1 MKRRERLSVKDR
13 RLLKE
18 TLKEL
23 NRQGRLQEEKL
34 AKQHG
39 STSVYQHSINV
50 AYLSL
55 WLAGRLPLRTDRR
68 ALVRGALLH
77 DYFLYDWHKK
87 DDGHRWHGFRH
98 GKTAARNAKQDYRL
112 NRLEEYII
120 ARHMFPLTVLP
131 PKSKEGWMVCL
142 ADKWCAAEE
151 TVRRFSDFSKAE
163 GSLIN
168 KRRGSIKKRDL
179 RESKTSFFYFCKRK
193 SPCKRKGKKR
203 MTGIEPASKAWEAFI
218 LPMNYIRTD
227 LFVTKSLYSELLL
240 M

>member
-77 DYFLYDWHKK
+77 DYFLYDWHKQEVP
-87 DDGHRWHGFRH
+87 HRFHGFTH
-98 GKTAARNAKQDYRL
+98 PKTALRNAERDFDLSER
-112 NRLEEYII
+112 ECDII
-120 ARHMFPLTVLP
+120 SKHMFPLTLVP
-131 PKSKEGWMVCL
+131 PMHRESWIVSM
-142 ADKWCAAEE
+142 ADKYCA
-151 TVRRFSDFSKAE
+151 
-163 GSLIN
+163 
-168 KRRGSIKKRDL
+168 L
-179 RESKTSFFYFCKRK
+179 RETF
-193 SPCKRKGKKR
+193 
-203 MTGIEPASKAWEAFI
+203 A
-218 LPMNYIRTD
+218 
-227 LFVTKSLYSELLL
+227 
-240 M
+240 

>member
-1 MKRRERLSVKDR
+1 MKRNERLSANDR
-13 RLLKE
+13 RLPKE

-98 GKTAARNAKQDYRL
+98 GKTAARNAKRDYRL

-151 TVRRFSDFSKAE
+151 TVRPFFRIFR
-163 GSLIN
+163 
-168 KRRGSIKKRDL
+168 KRGNPHK
-179 RESKTSFFYFCKRK
+179 
-193 SPCKRKGKKR
+193 
-203 MTGIEPASKAWEAFI
+203 
-218 LPMNYIRTD
+218 
-227 LFVTKSLYSELLL
+227 
-240 M
+240 

>member
-1 MKRRERLSVKDR
+1 MKRSERLSAKDR

-87 DDGHRWHGFRH
+87 DDGQRWHGFRR
-98 GKTAARNAKQDYRL
+98 GKTAARNAKRDYRL
-112 NRLEEYII
+112 KDFVPSGRFACRKRLAAFQIMRSLSW
-120 ARHMFPLTVLP
+120 ACSNFSLFLP
-131 PKSKEGWMVCL
+131 HPF
-142 ADKWCAAEE
+142 
-151 TVRRFSDFSKAE
+151 FSVFS
-163 GSLIN
+163 S
-168 KRRGSIKKRDL
+168 S
-179 RESKTSFFYFCKRK
+179 
-193 SPCKRKGKKR
+193 
-203 MTGIEPASKAWEAFI
+203 
-218 LPMNYIRTD
+218 
-227 LFVTKSLYSELLL
+227 
-240 M
+240 

>member
-1 MKRRERLSVKDR
+1 MKRNERLSAKDR

-77 DYFLYDWHKK
+77 DYFLYDWHVK
-87 DDGHRWHGFRH
+87 DESHKWHGFIH
-98 GKTAARNAKQDYRL
+98 AGFALKNASRDFEL
-112 NRLEEYII
+112 NLVEQNMIS
-120 ARHMFPLTVLP
+120 AHMFPLGMKIPRYRESLIL
-131 PKSKEGWMVCL
+131 CA
-142 ADKWCAAEE
+142 ADKICATEE
-151 TVRRFSDFSKAE
+151 AT
-163 GSLIN
+163 
-168 KRRGSIKKRDL
+168 RGYWHKL
-179 RESKTSFFYFCKRK
+179 RK
-193 SPCKRKGKKR
+193 
-203 MTGIEPASKAWEAFI
+203 
-218 LPMNYIRTD
+218 
-227 LFVTKSLYSELLL
+227 FV
-240 M
+240 

>member
-1 MKRRERLSVKDR
+1 MKRNERLSAKDR

-77 DYFLYDWHKK
+77 DYFLYDWHIPDKNRPMHGRYHPSAALKNAEQDFDLSDRERDIIKK
-87 DDGHRWHGFRH
+87 
-98 GKTAARNAKQDYRL
+98 
-112 NRLEEYII
+112 
-120 ARHMFPLTVLP
+120 HMFPLTLTP
-131 PKSKEGWMVCL
+131 PAYKESFLVCL
-142 ADKWCAAEE
+142 VDKGCSVYEIFA
-151 TVRRFSDFSKAE
+151 RKAYKNRQ
-163 GSLIN
+163 I
-168 KRRGSIKKRDL
+168 R
-179 RESKTSFFYFCKRK
+179 
-193 SPCKRKGKKR
+193 
-203 MTGIEPASKAWEAFI
+203 EAFER
-218 LPMNYIRTD
+218 IRE
-227 LFVTKSLYSELLL
+227 KN
-240 M
+240 

>member
-1 MKRRERLSVKDR
+1 MKRSERLSAKDR

-77 DYFLYDWHKK
+77 DYFLYDWHIPDKS
-87 DDGHRWHGFRH
+87 RPMHGRYH
-98 GKTAARNAKQDYRL
+98 PGAALKNAELDFDLGDRE
-112 NRLEEYII
+112 RDII
-120 ARHMFPLTVLP
+120 
-131 PKSKEGWMVCL
+131 
-142 ADKWCAAEE
+142 
-151 TVRRFSDFSKAE
+151 
-163 GSLIN
+163 
-168 KRRGSIKKRDL
+168 
-179 RESKTSFFYFCKRK
+179 
-193 SPCKRKGKKR
+193 
-203 MTGIEPASKAWEAFI
+203 
-218 LPMNYIRTD
+218 
-227 LFVTKSLYSELLL
+227 
-240 M
+240 